1 MSGGKRL
8 SSAASLLL
16 AALLPQ
22 VSSLDDSSDPA
33 TFDLP
38 AWRPA
43 PGDPIP
49 FGKTLLSM
57 GYYACDA
64 TCCSGA
70 TACLF
75 GRMFDNG
82 IQNQQRFACRLY
94 SPNAKWTMDANKAS
108 ASTGF
113 GA

>member
-8 SSAASLLL
+8 SSAAASLLL

-22 VSSLDDSSDPA
+22 VSSSDARSDPA

-49 FGKTLLSM
+49 FGKTLLSV
-57 GYYACDA
+57 GYDACDG

-70 TACLF
+70 TMCLF
-75 GRMFDNG
+75 AKMFNYE
-82 IQNQQRFACRLY
+82 R
-94 SPNAKWTMDANKAS
+94 
-108 ASTGF
+108 
-113 GA
+113 